1 MDDGY
6 RGMGFH
12 SFQKEEFV
20 LMFYLD
26 HRLTIIIGAYGSG
39 KSEISVNMALSQRK
53 ALPEKK
59 LLIADLDIVNPFYR
73 SSDCAAVLEKA
84 GVRLVT
90 PLYAGSNV
98 DAPVLPPDMYVIF
111 DDESYQGVFDIGGED
126 MGALVLGS
134 LKKRIEGPD
143 AVIYMAVNS
152 LRPFTSDAE
161 QIAIMTNELSA
172 AAGFKING
180 YLNNTNLLEETTAG
194 MVADGEARILEA
206 SAITGVPLIAN
217 CVMEGVEIPDGL
229 LKTNEL
235 FRMERRIHYAY

>member
-1 MDDGY
+1 
-6 RGMGFH
+6 
-12 SFQKEEFV
+12 
-20 LMFYLD
+20 MFYLD

-39 KSEISVNMALSQRK
+39 KSEIAVNISLAQRK
-53 ALPEKK
+53 ALPERK
-59 LLIADLDIVNPFYR
+59 LLIADMDIVNPFYR
-73 SSDCAAVLEKA
+73 SSDCASVLKEA

-90 PLYAGSNV
+90 PMYAGSNV

-134 LKKRIEGPD
+134 LKKRIENTD

-161 QIAIMTNELSA
+161 QIAVMTNELAA
-172 AAGFKING
+172 AAGFKIDG

-194 MVADGEARILEA
+194 MVAEGESKILEA
-206 SAITGVPLIAN
+206 SAITGIPLVAN
-217 CVMEGVEIPDGL
+217 CVMDNVDIPEGL
-229 LKTNEL
+229 LRTEEL
-235 FRMERRIHYAY
+235 FRMSRRIFYAY